1 MFSCKYWGNFK
12 ITCFED
18 HLRTAASIR
27 CYFDTIDLKQS
38 GFCTANSFKIL
49 VFERK
54 YKNTLK
60 NRDSQKKKKKSILI
74 IVCIGVSA
82 PPSKTPPPSFLP
94 SLPPLNRQ
102 TVQAPP
108 LLRQFPPP
116 ILVFRDAP
124 LKVGFFSEP

>member
-108 LLRQFPPP
+108 PFEAVPPTY
-116 ILVFRDAP
+116 I
-124 LKVGFFSEP
+124 GFS